1 MINIKIGG
9 NMNNTSIT
17 ETNQLNQKQKKVLY
31 FFVYAFLGWV
41 LETIYCVVTL
51 GVFNKRGFLYGPI
64 CPIYG
69 FGAIIL
75 ITCLENIKTNK
86 IGKFFISLIAF
97 TAFEYVVSV
106 VLESLFGLRWWDYTN
121 EPFNFQGRISLAFSM
136 AWGVIGVVFIEEIHP
151 FVKKKVE
158 RYILLISNKRKK
170 IILYS
175 LLAIV
180 SIDFILSVMKYIKI

>member
-1 MINIKIGG
+1 M
-9 NMNNTSIT
+9 
-17 ETNQLNQKQKKVLY
+17 
-31 FFVYAFLGWV
+31 
-41 LETIYCVVTL
+41 
-51 GVFNKRGFLYGPI
+51 
-64 CPIYG
+64 
-69 FGAIIL
+69 
-75 ITCLENIKTNK
+75 
-86 IGKFFISLIAF
+86 
-97 TAFEYVVSV
+97 VSV

-180 SIDFILSVMKYIKI
+180 SIDFILSVMKYI

>member
-1 MINIKIGG
+1 
-9 NMNNTSIT
+9 MNNTSIT

-121 EPFNFQGRISLAFSM
+121 EPFNFQGRISLAFSI
-136 AWGVIGVVFIEEIHP
+136 AWGIIGVVFIEEIHP

>member
-1 MINIKIGG
+1 
-9 NMNNTSIT
+9 MNNTSIT

-180 SIDFILSVMKYIKI
+180 SIDFILSVMKYI

>member
-1 MINIKIGG
+1 MFTPFWDG
-9 NMNNTSIT
+9 
-17 ETNQLNQKQKKVLY
+17 Y
-31 FFVYAFLGWV
+31 
-41 LETIYCVVTL
+41 
-51 GVFNKRGFLYGPI
+51 NKRGFLYGPI

-180 SIDFILSVMKYIKI
+180 SIDFILSVMKYI

>member
-180 SIDFILSVMKYIKI
+180 SIDFILSVMKYI

>member
-1 MINIKIGG
+1 
-9 NMNNTSIT
+9 MNNTSIT

-97 TAFEYVVSV
+97 TTFEYVVSV

-121 EPFNFQGRISLAFSM
+121 EPFNFQGRISLAFSI

-180 SIDFILSVMKYIKI
+180 SIDFILSVMKYI

>member
-1 MINIKIGG
+1 
-9 NMNNTSIT
+9 MNNTSIT

-51 GVFNKRGFLYGPI
+51 GLFNKRGFLYGPI

-121 EPFNFQGRISLAFSM
+121 EPFNFQGRISLAFSI
-136 AWGVIGVVFIEEIHP
+136 AWGIIGVVFIEEIHP

-180 SIDFILSVMKYIKI
+180 SIDFILSVMKYI

>member
-1 MINIKIGG
+1 
-9 NMNNTSIT
+9 MNNTSIT

-121 EPFNFQGRISLAFSM
+121 EPFNFQGRISLAFSI
-136 AWGVIGVVFIEEIHP
+136 AWGIIGVVFIEEIHP

-180 SIDFILSVMKYIKI
+180 SIDFILSVMKYI

>member
-1 MINIKIGG
+1 MD
-9 NMNNTSIT
+9 NTSII
-17 ETNQLNQKQKKVLY
+17 ETNQLNKIQKKILY
-31 FFVYAFLGWV
+31 FFVYSFLGWI

-106 VLESLFGLRWWDYTN
+106 VLEALFGLRWWDYTN
-121 EPFNFQGRISLAFSM
+121 EPFNFQGRISLAFSI
-136 AWGVIGVVFIEEIHP
+136 AWGIIGVIFTEEIHP

-158 RYILLISNKRKK
+158 RCIIRISNNRKK
-170 IILYS
+170 VVLYS
-175 LLAIV
+175 LLAIIIV
-180 SIDFILSVMKYIKI
+180 DFIFSVMKYIKI

>member
-121 EPFNFQGRISLAFSM
+121 EPFNFQGRISLAFSI
-136 AWGVIGVVFIEEIHP
+136 AWGIIGVVFIEEIHP

>member
-1 MINIKIGG
+1 
-9 NMNNTSIT
+9 MNNTSIT